1 MNAVTL
7 AEAKEKLEQL
17 IVRAITSAEPTIV
30 STESGQQAVII
41 SLEEFNAWQETLYLL
56 STPANAEHL
65 RNSIAEARADA

>member
-7 AEAKEKLEQL
+7 AEAREKLEQL
-17 IVRAITSAEPTIV
+17 IARAITNAEPTIV

-56 STPANAEHL
+56 STPSMP
-65 RNSIAEARADA
+65 SI